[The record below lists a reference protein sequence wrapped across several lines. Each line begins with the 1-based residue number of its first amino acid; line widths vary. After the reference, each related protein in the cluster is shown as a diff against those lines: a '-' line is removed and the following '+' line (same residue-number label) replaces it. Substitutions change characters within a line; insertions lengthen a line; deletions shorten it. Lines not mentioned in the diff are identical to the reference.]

1 MSDSMVSERAASN
14 MFISAIKAQ
23 ELAHENYILY
33 KLKSVVTDK
42 FTEEQKREILSMQYG
57 GIPCSKIA
65 QRMETTPL
73 VVTRL
78 INRTSWPGP
87 RQSG

>member
-1 MSDSMVSERAASN
+1 MSNSLASN
-14 MFISAIKAQ
+14 MFMSAIRAQ
-23 ELAHENYILY
+23 EVAHENYISY
-33 KLKSVVTDK
+33 KLKTVVTD
-42 FTEEQKREILSMQYG
+42 EILSMQYSG
-57 GIPCSKIA
+57 VVCSKIA
-65 QRMETTPL
+65 KRMKTTPL